1 MRTISQLL
9 LTFLLNACWQIP
21 LIAAFAAFCDWLL
34 RRSSARYRHLLWV
47 AALLI
52 SFLVP
57 AITSSRILMD
67 VFAFETA
74 PQEAVAIEQGSVK
87 PDDPTFLSQ
96 TTTPVA
102 SGTTTSAIQL
112 SRNLA
117 ASLILLYFI
126 FLSYRA
132 YKLAM
137 AWKTTRVI
145 RRTACAIKP
154 SESVES
160 IAAKCQSSIGS
171 RHVQILCS
179 DSVPVPI
186 TFGLFQPLIILP
198 EHLLREGNA
207 DLLTSAI
214 GHEIIHVAR
223 RDYILNLIY
232 ELIYLPL
239 SFNPAAAVLSRRI
252 KQTRELCCDELVA
265 ERVLDAHVYARSL
278 VKLAGAATPLRRL
291 SITTTVGIADADIL
305 EVRIMSLLRKPKLD
319 ARWKKLL
326 LFAVSLLL
334 LVPCVAAA
342 SFALRFDIA
351 SLSAA
356 PQQDKESQ
364 EKQKVKEERDSKE
377 YREGKELEERERER
391 RGGVAFTAS
400 EDEMRHRMEEEM
412 KMKAIMQSA
421 LVRLAKISMEQAI
434 QIATSQQPGKVL
446 ECSLNG
452 ERWEEPGKLAKDG
465 QVFYHVVIL
474 SGDEANPE
482 STHVLVNAIDGT
494 IFKTEKEL
502 PRKMRRSEQP

>member
-21 LIAAFAAFCDWLL
+21 LVAALATFCACLL
-34 RRSSARYRHLLWV
+34 RRSSVRYRHLLWV

-52 SFLVP
+52 SFVVP
-57 AITSSRILMD
+57 AITSSRILID
-67 VFAFETA
+67 GFALATA
-74 PQEAVAIEQGSVK
+74 QQAGAIEQSTVK
-87 PDDPTFLSQ
+87 PDDSAFLAQ

-102 SGTTTSAIQL
+102 PVVTTSAIQL

-117 ASLILLYFI
+117 ASLILFYFI
-126 FLSYRA
+126 FLSCRA
-132 YKLAM
+132 YKLAR

-145 RRTACAIKP
+145 RRTARAIEP
-154 SESVES
+154 SDLLES
-160 IAAKCQSSIGS
+160 IVARCQSSIGS
-171 RHVQILCS
+171 RSVQILCS

-186 TFGLFQPLIILP
+186 TFGFFQPLIILP

-223 RDYILNLIY
+223 RDYILNLVY

-278 VKLAGAATPLRRL
+278 VKLAGAAAPLRRL

-326 LFAVSLLL
+326 LIVVSLVLV
-334 LVPCVAAA
+334 VPCFVAA
-342 SFALRFDIA
+342 SFAMRFDIA

-364 EKQKVKEERDSKE
+364 EKQKLKDERDSKE
-377 YREGKELEERERER
+377 YREGKELGERERER
-391 RGGVAFTAS
+391 RNGIAFTVS
-400 EDEMRHRMEEEM
+400 EDQMRHRMEEEM
-412 KMKAIMQSA
+412 KMKAMMQSA

-452 ERWEEPGKLAKDG
+452 EHWEEPGKLAKDG

-494 IFKTEKEL
+494 IFKSEKEL

>member
-21 LIAAFAAFCDWLL
+21 LIAAFATFCDWLL

-47 AALLI
+47 AALVI

-57 AITSSRILMD
+57 AITSSRVLTD
-67 VFAFETA
+67 GFAFATA
-74 PQEAVAIEQGSVK
+74 PQQSGAFEQSSVK
-87 PDDPTFLSQ
+87 VDDPTLLSQ
-96 TTTPVA
+96 TTIPVA

-117 ASLILLYFI
+117 ASLILLYLM
-126 FLSYRA
+126 FLSYRT
-132 YKLAM
+132 YKLAR

-145 RRTACAIKP
+145 RRTARAIKP

-160 IAAKCQSSIGS
+160 IAAKCQSSIGF
-171 RHVQILCS
+171 RRVQILCS

-223 RDYILNLIY
+223 RDYILNLVY
-232 ELIYLPL
+232 ELVYLPL

-278 VKLAGAATPLRRL
+278 VKLAGAAEPLPRL
-291 SITTTVGIADADIL
+291 SIITTVGIADADIL

-334 LVPCVAAA
+334 FVPCVAAA
-342 SFALRFDIA
+342 SFGLRFDIA

-356 PQQDKESQ
+356 PPQDKESQ
-364 EKQKVKEERDSKE
+364 EKQKLKDERDSKE
-377 YREGKELEERERER
+377 YREGKELGERERER
-391 RGGVAFTAS
+391 RGGIAFSGS

-452 ERWEEPGKLAKDG
+452 EHWEEPGKLAKDG

-482 STHVLVNAIDGT
+482 STHVLVNAMDGT

>member
-21 LIAAFAAFCDWLL
+21 LVAALATFCAWLL
-34 RRSSARYRHLLWV
+34 RRSSAKHRHLLWV

-57 AITSSRILMD
+57 AITSSRILTD
-67 VFAFETA
+67 SFVVATA
-74 PQEAVAIEQGSVK
+74 SQQTVAIEQGTIN
-87 PDDPTFLSQ
+87 PDDLTFLAQ

-102 SGTTTSAIQL
+102 SGTTLSPIQL

-126 FLSYRA
+126 FLFYRA
-132 YKLAM
+132 YKLTHAL
-137 AWKTTRVI
+137 KTTRAI
-145 RRTACAIKP
+145 KRTAFAIDP
-154 SESVES
+154 SEAVEA
-160 IAAKCQSSIGS
+160 IIAKCRTRIGPM
-171 RHVQILCS
+171 RVRILCS
-179 DSVPVPI
+179 NSIPVPI
-186 TFGLFQPLIILP
+186 TIGLFQPLIILP
-198 EHLLREGNA
+198 EQLLKEGNT

-214 GHEIIHVAR
+214 GHEFIHVAR
-223 RDYILNLIY
+223 RDFVLNLIY
-232 ELIYLPL
+232 ELFYLPL
-239 SFNPAAAVLSRRI
+239 SFNPAAAILSRRI

-278 VKLAGAATPLRRL
+278 VKLAGAAPPLRRL

-326 LFAVSLLL
+326 LVAVSLLL
-334 LVPCVAAA
+334 VVPCVIAA
-342 SFALRFDIA
+342 SFALRFDIPALAA
-351 SLSAA
+351 SSG
-356 PQQDKESQ
+356 Q
-364 EKQKVKEERDSKE
+364 EKENQAKEKEKQERESSEIRERKE
-377 YREGKELEERERER
+377 AAERRSRVEADGEGYEVRTRYRE
-391 RGGVAFTAS
+391 
-400 EDEMRHRMEEEM
+400 EDEL

-421 LVRLAKISMEQAI
+421 LVRLARISMEQAI

-452 ERWEEPGKLAKDG
+452 EHWEEPGKLAKDG

-474 SGDEANPE
+474 SGDETNPE
-482 STHVLVNAIDGT
+482 ATHVLVNAIDGT
-494 IFKTEKEL
+494 ILKSGKEL
-502 PRKMRRSEQP
+502 PRKMRNPEPR

>member
-21 LIAAFAAFCDWLL
+21 LIAALATFCDWLL
-34 RRSSARYRHLLWV
+34 RRSSARSRHLLWV

-52 SFLVP
+52 SFVVP
-57 AITSSRILMD
+57 AMTSSRILIEGL
-67 VFAFETA
+67 AFTT
-74 PQEAVAIEQGSVK
+74 PQQAGAIEQSTVK
-87 PDDPTFLSQ
+87 PDDPTLPAQ
-96 TTTPVA
+96 TTTPAA

-117 ASLILLYFI
+117 ASLILLYLV

-132 YKLAM
+132 YKLAR
-137 AWKTTRVI
+137 AWKTTRGI
-145 RRTACAIKP
+145 RRSACAIEP
-154 SESVES
+154 SESLEG
-160 IAAKCQSSIGS
+160 IIAKCQSSIGS
-171 RHVQILCS
+171 RRVQILCS

-198 EHLLREGNA
+198 EHLLRERNA

-278 VKLAGAATPLRRL
+278 VKLAGSAPPLRRL
-291 SITTTVGIADADIL
+291 SVTTTVGIADADIL
-305 EVRIMSLLRKPKLD
+305 EVRVMSLLRKPKLD

-326 LFAVSLLL
+326 LIVVSLVLV
-334 LVPCVAAA
+334 VPCLAAA
-342 SFALRFDIA
+342 SFAMRFDIA

-377 YREGKELEERERER
+377 YREGKELGERERER
-391 RGGVAFTAS
+391 RSGIAFTVS

-452 ERWEEPGKLAKDG
+452 EHWEEPGKLAKDG

-494 IFKTEKEL
+494 IFKSEKEL

>member
-21 LIAAFAAFCDWLL
+21 LIAAFATLCDWLL

-47 AALLI
+47 AALVI

-57 AITSSRILMD
+57 AITSSRILTD
-67 VFAFETA
+67 GFAFATA
-74 PQEAVAIEQGSVK
+74 PQQSGAIEKSRVK
-87 PDDPTFLSQ
+87 VDEPTFLSQ
-96 TTTPVA
+96 TTIPVA

-112 SRNLA
+112 SRNFA
-117 ASLILLYFI
+117 ASLILLYLI

-132 YKLAM
+132 YKLAR
-137 AWKTTRVI
+137 AWKTMRAV
-145 RRTACAIKP
+145 RRTARAIKP
-154 SESVES
+154 SESVEH
-160 IAAKCQSSIGS
+160 IAAKCQSSIGF
-171 RHVQILCS
+171 RRVQILCS

-198 EHLLREGNA
+198 EQLLREGNA

-223 RDYILNLIY
+223 RDYILNLVY
-232 ELIYLPL
+232 ELVYLPL

-265 ERVLDAHVYARSL
+265 ERVLDARVYARSL
-278 VKLAGAATPLRRL
+278 VKLAGAAEPLPRL
-291 SITTTVGIADADIL
+291 SIITTVGIADADIL

-364 EKQKVKEERDSKE
+364 EKQKLKDERDSKE
-377 YREGKELEERERER
+377 YREGKELGERERER
-391 RGGVAFTAS
+391 RGGIAFSGS

-412 KMKAIMQSA
+412 KMKAMMQSA

-452 ERWEEPGKLAKDG
+452 EHWEEPGKLAKDG

>member
-21 LIAAFAAFCDWLL
+21 LIAALATFCDWLL
-34 RRSSARYRHLLWV
+34 RRSAARYRHLLWV

-52 SFLVP
+52 SFVVP
-57 AITSSRILMD
+57 ATTSSRILMD
-67 VFAFETA
+67 GFASATPSQQA
-74 PQEAVAIEQGSVK
+74 GAIEQGSVK
-87 PDDPTFLSQ
+87 PDDPTFSAQ
-96 TTTPVA
+96 TKSPVA
-102 SGTTTSAIQL
+102 SGPATSAIQL

-126 FLSYRA
+126 FLSYRT
-132 YKLAM
+132 YKLAL
-137 AWKTTRVI
+137 AWKMTRVI
-145 RRTACAIKP
+145 RLTALPIKP

-160 IAAKCQSSIGS
+160 IVARCQSSIGS
-171 RHVQILCS
+171 RRVEILCS

-278 VKLAGAATPLRRL
+278 VKLADAAEPLRRL

-305 EVRIMSLLRKPKLD
+305 EVRIMSLLKKPKLD

-326 LFAVSLLL
+326 LIAVSLVLV
-334 LVPCVAAA
+334 VPCLAAA
-342 SFALRFDIA
+342 SFAMRFDIA
-351 SLSAA
+351 SLSAV

-364 EKQKVKEERDSKE
+364 EKKVKDERDSKE
-377 YREGKELEERERER
+377 YRERKELEERERDR
-391 RGGVAFTAS
+391 RNGIAFTGS
-400 EDEMRHRMEEEM
+400 EDLMRHRLEDEM

-452 ERWEEPGKLAKDG
+452 EHWEEPGKLAKDG

-482 STHVLVNAIDGT
+482 TTHVLVNAIDGT
-494 IFKTEKEL
+494 IFKSEKEL
-502 PRKMRRSEQP
+502 PRRMRRSEQP